1 MTAQTSETH
10 SSALVL
16 IIDDDPQNL
25 KLLSYTLSEAGYR
38 VALANSGR
46 VALESLQRRRPDLV
60 LCDVVMPDL
69 DGYEVCRQLKADPQ
83 FCDIPLIFLTARTST
98 QDLLNGFQAGA
109 VDYVTKPFSQAE
121 VLARVQTHTAL
132 KQAQDTIKTKNAEL
146 EQLNQHLTAL
156 NQEKNQ
162 FLTLAAH
169 DLKNPL
175 STLMLR
181 AEIAE
186 ESLMGFQPA
195 ERERIQDF
203 LHKVQYDAQCMHS
216 IVSNLLEINRIESG
230 GVKIRPSRFD
240 AVELMQELTERY
252 QPSASRKQLDLDLIL
267 PEASLEVVTDRL
279 LVYQIADNLLS
290 NAVKYSPPGGQIQ
303 VSLKQ
308 QATTAELIIQD
319 QGPGFSLE
327 DKSRMFQKF
336 TRLSAQPTAGE
347 SSTGLGLSIVKQ
359 LANLLKAELR
369 LESEP
374 GQGSRFLVN
383 LPLQHQAA

>member
-1 MTAQTSETH
+1 MTSQASSPP

-69 DGYEVCRQLKADPQ
+69 DGYEVCRQLKANPQ
-83 FCDIPLIFLTARTST
+83 FCDIPLIFLTSRTST
-98 QDLLNGFQAGA
+98 QDLLKGFQAGA

-146 EQLNQHLTAL
+146 EQLNQHLTVL

-186 ESLMGFQPA
+186 ESLINFQPA
-195 ERERIQDF
+195 ERDQIQDF
-203 LHKVQYDAQCMHS
+203 LHKVRYDAQCMHA

-240 AVELMQELTERY
+240 AVELVQDLAERY
-252 QPSASRKQLDLDLIL
+252 QPSALRKQLDLDLTL
-267 PEASLEVVTDRL
+267 PETSLDIITDRL

-308 QATTAELIIQD
+308 HATTAELIIQD

-359 LANLLKAELR
+359 LTKLLKAELR
-369 LESEP
+369 LETEP

-383 LPLQHQAA
+383 LPLQHPA